1 MPPATPDPTPT
12 AATTEIDYAKAADII
27 PSAPLGAIIRFTD
40 LTPEPPRRFNNK
52 HAAWR
57 SRNGSGRLIRF
68 EPPLDGL
75 QGHFVLHTGDYG
87 SKSTIIV
94 TVRTHFMLNSDLKF
108 SIAQLPAHGSV
119 AVLTKYRHVAE
130 LHHIAPSKQEAE
142 SWLHSNPYTDAYLE
156 PIALTA
162 PHPSAPRIASLAE
175 FKKALCR
182 GSRWEFRY
190 AAKLGAGEPLTI
202 SNWQEREVVHTQ
214 SNRVAFAKSFDPSL
228 IDIASTNPHKHA
240 SWLDLPKASQLS
252 FPEDGHVRITRTD
265 DPDCWIEYRAL
276 QAP

>member
-1 MPPATPDPTPT
+1 MT
-12 AATTEIDYAKAADII
+12 AVTTEIDYAKAAEII

-40 LTPEPPRRFNNK
+40 LTPEPPRRFTKK

-57 SRNGSGRLIRF
+57 RNNGSGRLVRF
-68 EPPLDGL
+68 NPHTSDDDPY
-75 QGHFVLHTGDYG
+75 FTLHTGDYG
-87 SKSTIIV
+87 SNG
-94 TVRTHFMLNSDLKF
+94 TVILSVRKTFCFGSALLF
-108 SIAQLPAHGSV
+108 SIAELPAPGSV
-119 AVLTKYRHVAE
+119 AVLTKFNGVAE
-130 LHHIAPSKQEAE
+130 LRHIAPSRQAAE

-162 PHPSAPRIASLAE
+162 PTPHGPRIASLAE
-175 FKKALCR
+175 FKKALSR

-202 SNWQEREVVHTQ
+202 SNWQKREVVHTQ
-214 SNRVAFAKSFDPSL
+214 SNRVAFAKSFDPTL
-228 IDIASTNPHKHA
+228 IDIASSNPHKHA

-252 FPEDGHVRITRTD
+252 FPEAGHVRITRTD
-265 DPDCWIEYRAL
+265 DPDYWIEYRAL